1 MTIKLERHVSGVW
14 RVIEDGK
21 PVAMEAWLTRPRVNL
36 YPAIYQLLDAVARP
50 EFSVPCPSSGFS
62 KELNLDVQAEQARA
76 LHRVVR
82 AMHDGH
88 CPNCGY
94 LGASDLFVVDYVSGS
109 ERLTDHVCPHCGFA
123 VSDSEAKE
131 ALAQFAPFLQKSV
144 VLFKQWQA
152 ERVEVEDAQDS

>member
-1 MTIKLERHVSGVW
+1 MLKLERHVSGVW

-21 PVAMEAWLTRPRVNL
+21 PVAMEVWLVRSGVNL
-36 YPAIYQLLDAVARP
+36 YPAIYRLLDAVARP
-50 EFSVPCPSSGFS
+50 EFSVPCQSPGFS

-94 LGASDLFVVDYVSGS
+94 LAASDLFVKHISSGS
-109 ERLTDHVCPHCGFA
+109 ERLTDHVCPHCGFT
-123 VSDSEAKE
+123 VSDAEAKE

-144 VLFKQWQA
+144 VLFKEWQSK
-152 ERVEVEDAQDS
+152 RVRVEDAQDS